1 MSENG
6 ELRMIRGFLSTIFVI
21 HIGILWIGCG
31 RSVITKSDI
40 VYHRVEGVELSLDLY
55 LPRRQP
61 TTPRPSVLVVHG
73 GGWRQ
78 GNKVNMERV
87 AMMLAKRGYVAVS
100 VSHRFAPDWSFPAQL
115 EDVQAA
121 VRWVRRHAD
130 EYNIDA
136 TKIGGLGIS
145 SGAHLVSLLGVV
157 DSANSKDQISSKIQ
171 CVVDLAGPADLRLPI
186 CLDQLG
192 DSPAAK
198 QAEAWLI
205 DFMGM
210 PYSKSTDS
218 QWRDASPRF
227 HISADDPP
235 FFIIHGAE
243 DQLVPILQ
251 SKDFAQALREKG
263 VEVNLRIVKGLE
275 HSLDTN
281 LIILY
286 RFWRSVWASFKF
298 LDKHLKN

>member
-1 MSENG
+1 
-6 ELRMIRGFLSTIFVI
+6 
-21 HIGILWIGCG
+21 
-31 RSVITKSDI
+31 
-40 VYHRVEGVELSLDLY
+40 
-55 LPRRQP
+55 
-61 TTPRPSVLVVHG
+61 
-73 GGWRQ
+73 
-78 GNKVNMERV
+78 
-87 AMMLAKRGYVAVS
+87 
-100 VSHRFAPDWSFPAQL
+100 
-115 EDVQAA
+115 
-121 VRWVRRHAD
+121 
-130 EYNIDA
+130 
-136 TKIGGLGIS
+136 
-145 SGAHLVSLLGVV
+145 
-157 DSANSKDQISSKIQ
+157 
-171 CVVDLAGPADLRLPI
+171 
-186 CLDQLG
+186 
-192 DSPAAK
+192 
-198 QAEAWLI
+198 
-205 DFMGM
+205 MGM

-235 FFIIHGAE
+235 FFIIYGAE